1 MNILIG
7 ADLVPTASNQDLFLS
22 GNATELVGPELKKIL
37 DEAEYRIF
45 NLEVPLTDKAD
56 PIPKCGP
63 NLIAPTQTVK
73 GYMALGVNL
82 LTLANNHILD
92 QGQEGFISTCRVLD
106 DNGIAY
112 LGAGNTP
119 EEAAKPYLFMIG
131 DKKIGIYACAE
142 HEFSIVSET
151 HAGANPF
158 DPMESPDHV
167 AALKQQCDFL
177 IVLYHGGKEHY
188 RYPSPGLQKVC
199 RKLIEKGADLVICQH
214 SHCIGCEE
222 KYRGGTIV
230 YGQGNF
236 LFDNSNSEYWQT
248 SLLVQIDETFQI
260 SYLPLTKQ
268 GNSVCL
274 ADKERADEILEQFRR
289 RSQEIQSD
297 GFVAKNYEAFAVAM
311 RNTYLL
317 GMSGIHQNLVFRAIN
332 KLSKYRLMNWTIKH
346 KYKKQNLLVIRNY
359 IECEAHSE
367 LFLAGI
373 KKQEETNG
381 EQ

>member
-1 MNILIG
+1 
-7 ADLVPTASNQDLFLS
+7 
-22 GNATELVGPELKKIL
+22 
-37 DEAEYRIF
+37 
-45 NLEVPLTDKAD
+45 
-56 PIPKCGP
+56 
-63 NLIAPTQTVK
+63 
-73 GYMALGVNL
+73 MALGVNL

-119 EEAAKPYLFMIG
+119 EEAAKPYLFMLG
-131 DKKIGIYACAE
+131 NKRIGIYACAE
-142 HEFSIVSET
+142 HEFSIVSQT
-151 HAGANPF
+151 NAGANPF
-158 DPMESPDHV
+158 DPLESPDHV
-167 AALKQQCDFL
+167 AALNQDCDFV

-214 SHCIGCEE
+214 SHCVGCEE

-248 SLLVQIDETFQI
+248 SLLIQIDQTFQI
-260 SYLPLTKQ
+260 SYLPLIKQ

-289 RSQEIQSD
+289 RSQEIQKD
-297 GFVAKNYEAFAVAM
+297 GFVSKNYEAFAAAM
-311 RNTYLL
+311 RDGYLL
-317 GMSGIHQNLVFRAIN
+317 SLSGRRNFLFRVCN
-332 KLSKYRLMNWTIKH
+332 KLTGHRLTNWLVNRKYNR
-346 KYKKQNLLVIRNY
+346 QNLLAVKNY
-359 IECEAHSE
+359 LECEAHRE
-367 LFLAGI
+367 LLLSGI
-373 KKQEETNG
+373 TPHVQKFNL
-381 EQ
+381 